1 MLACEEERMYPT
13 DLLYTKEHE
22 WIRVDDD
29 VCVLGITEYAQQEL
43 GEVVFVELP
52 EVGQVFDAN
61 DEIGTIES
69 VKAVAE
75 IFTPVAGEI
84 LEVNETVSDD
94 PELLNDD
101 PHGEGWLVKIR
112 FSSAADLKELMD
124 AEKYAA
130 YVESGEV

>member
-1 MLACEEERMYPT
+1 MYPSEY
-13 DLLYTKEHE
+13 LYTEEHE
-22 WIRVDDD
+22 WIRVEDD
-29 VCVLGITEYAQQEL
+29 VCVLGITDFAQQEL

-52 EVGQVFDAN
+52 EVGQVFDAS

-75 IFTPVAGEI
+75 IFTPVAGEVI
-84 LEVNETVSDD
+84 EVNETVVDD
-94 PELLNDD
+94 PELVNDD

-112 FSSAADLKELMD
+112 FSSAADLKSLMD

-130 YVESGEV
+130 YVESGEE